1 MYVTLRDAESDRLDQ
16 LPQVYVNSLPT
27 QLPQS
32 QSDLYVPSP
41 ASIYGRYALNLV
53 GFLAFFWLMANQVI
67 KVKRN

>member
-27 QLPQS
+27 QLPTS
-32 QSDLYVPSP
+32 QQDLDVPSP
-41 ASIYGRYALNLV
+41 ASIYRRYALNLV